1 MVLVVKSLLANAGD
15 ERDVGLISGSRRFS
29 RGEHSNPLQYSHLEN
44 LQGQGSLMGYRPWG
58 LKELDMTE
66 ATEHVA
72 ATL

>member
-15 ERDVGLISGSRRFS
+15 ERDVGSRRFS
-29 RGEHSNPLQYSHLEN
+29 RGGHSNPLQYSRLEN
-44 LQGQGSLMGYRPWG
+44 LQGQRSLMGYSPWG

-66 ATEHVA
+66 MTEHVA